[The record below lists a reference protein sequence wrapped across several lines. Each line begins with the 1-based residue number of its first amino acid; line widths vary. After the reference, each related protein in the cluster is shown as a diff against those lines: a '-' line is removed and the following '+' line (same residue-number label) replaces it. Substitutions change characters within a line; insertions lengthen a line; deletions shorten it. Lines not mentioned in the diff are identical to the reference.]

1 MGKRDYVMVTS
12 AGSCSTG
19 EVASVGT
26 VELVCAGGLLR
37 MGGESISLPVWRS
50 VGGGLTGKGELDAWV
65 VWTHLSD
72 SQESSMRWEQDA
84 LGWRTILPRI
94 LPSPPGGWIRLNVL
108 GVVRQRKLFSAVTGK
123 RSMSKVSSGLGWY
136 QNPKSGISLTTV
148 NDSMVVR
155 RSNSHR

>member
-1 MGKRDYVMVTS
+1 MVTS

-19 EVASVGT
+19 EVAGVGT
-26 VELVCAGGLLR
+26 VELVCVGGLLR
-37 MGGESISLPVWRS
+37 MCGESISLPVWRS

-84 LGWRTILPRI
+84 LGWGTILPRI
-94 LPSPPGGWIRLNVL
+94 LPSAPGGWIRLNVL
-108 GVVRQRKLFSAVTGK
+108 GVVRQRKLFSVVTGK